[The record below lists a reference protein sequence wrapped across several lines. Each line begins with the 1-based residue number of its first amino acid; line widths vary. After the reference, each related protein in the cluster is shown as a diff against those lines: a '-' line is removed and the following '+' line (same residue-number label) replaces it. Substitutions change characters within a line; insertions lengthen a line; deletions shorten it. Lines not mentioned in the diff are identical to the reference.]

1 MKSADSQIRAT
12 KMKRSVILMLGLM
25 IACLFVQAQPA
36 SGFYNVVDGKKEAAV
51 KSALFDVVSPTLNR
65 DFNSQSYSDLWTAFY
80 TTDCRPDGKVWDMY
94 SNITNYIFGTNQDKG
109 SHSSEGKAYNREH
122 SFPKSWFG
130 GEKKPMYTDLFHLY
144 PTDGYVN
151 ERRGNLPFGEVGSTT
166 YTSVGGFSKVG
177 PCKLDGYSG
186 IVFEPADEYKGDF
199 ARTYFYMVTAYED
212 DLPGWPG
219 CEMLDGTTYPSFET
233 WAIHMLLRWHRLDP
247 VSQKEIDRNNAVEKI
262 QGNRN
267 PFIDYPALVEFIWGD
282 YMTMPVDVKGL
293 TLYSNDYDTS
303 VSAPAETMPVKVY
316 DIAGREVKS
325 VEGRRGMFI
334 FVYTNPD
341 GSLRAQ
347 KQSIK

>member
-1 MKSADSQIRAT
+1 M
-12 KMKRSVILMLGLM
+12 MKR
-25 IACLFVQAQPA
+25 CLFVLWGMMVCIVVQAQPA
-36 SGFYNVVDGKKEAAV
+36 AGFYDVVDGKKDIAV

-65 DFNSQSYSDLWTAFY
+65 EFNSLSYSELWTAFY

-94 SNITNYIFGTNQDKG
+94 SNITNYTFGSDQDKG
-109 SHSSEGKAYNREH
+109 SHSSEGKVYNREH

-130 GEKKPMYTDLFHLY
+130 GDKKPMHTDLFHLY

-166 YTSVGGFSKVG
+166 YQSSGGFSKVG
-177 PCKLDGYSG
+177 SCRADGYSG

-219 CEMLDGTTYPSFET
+219 CDMLDGSTYPAFET
-233 WAIHMLLRWHRLDP
+233 WAIHMLLRWHRSDP

-262 QGNRN
+262 QCNRN
-267 PFIDYPALVEFIWGD
+267 PFIDHPVLAEFIWGD
-282 YMTMPVDVKGL
+282 YMTLPVDVKGL

-303 VSAPAETMPVKVY
+303 VSAFDAPQPVKMY
-316 DIAGREVKS
+316 DLTGREVTRI
-325 VEGRRGMFI
+325 EGRRGVFI
-334 FVYTNPD
+334 FVYTMSD
-341 GSLRAQ
+341 GSHRTQ
-347 KQSIK
+347 KQIVR